1 MSQFEIRPQE
11 IYLLERYSSAEYF
24 KAMLDAY
31 ANMVAAA
38 EKALDIFM
46 QDLPYNYRDQPISQQ
61 PDVVWGEHVLPN
73 FRSTLEGCSGL
84 INLDRSIGINYP

>member
-24 KAMLDAY
+24 KAMLDSY

-38 EKALDIFM
+38 EKALAAHF
-46 QDLPYNYRDQPISQQ
+46 
-61 PDVVWGEHVLPN
+61 
-73 FRSTLEGCSGL
+73 L
-84 INLDRSIGINYP
+84 IVR

>member
-24 KAMLDAY
+24 KAMLDSY

-46 QDLPYNYRDQPISQQ
+46 QDLRITIVTNLFRNSQM
-61 PDVVWGEHVLPN
+61 
-73 FRSTLEGCSGL
+73 
-84 INLDRSIGINYP
+84 

>member
-31 ANMVAAA
+31 ANMVSAA

-46 QDLPYNYRDQPISQQ
+46 QDLPYNYRDQHISQQ
-61 PDVVWGEHVLPN
+61 PDVV
-73 FRSTLEGCSGL
+73 
-84 INLDRSIGINYP
+84 